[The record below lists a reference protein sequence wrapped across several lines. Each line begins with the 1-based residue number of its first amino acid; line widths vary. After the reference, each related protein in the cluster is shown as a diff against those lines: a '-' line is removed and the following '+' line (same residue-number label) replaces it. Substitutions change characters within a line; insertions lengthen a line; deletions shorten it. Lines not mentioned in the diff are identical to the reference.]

1 MRLICLVFQNILKH
15 FTVDKDN
22 TRVAV
27 VTYSTTV
34 SVDFDD
40 LEPRSS
46 ADEETMCTVS
56 ARLNNILTRKLPHGY
71 TATYDAL
78 VSVYKSLLN
87 SRPTA
92 KKAVLV
98 ITDGKS
104 NIGPPPLKA
113 ALDILSLR
121 WQQTWDAQMLG
132 PQVRQDLV
140 VEYAFLTAQVLTR
153 RWIRN

>member
-1 MRLICLVFQNILKH
+1 MI
-15 FTVDKDN
+15 
-22 TRVAV
+22 
-27 VTYSTTV
+27 TYSTTV
-34 SVDFDD
+34 SIDFDD
-40 LEPRSS
+40 LEPRTSS
-46 ADEETMCTVS
+46 DEESMCTVS
-56 ARLNNILTRKLPHGY
+56 TRLNSILTRKLPHGY

-113 ALDILSLR
+113 AVDILSLR
-121 WQQTWDAQMLG
+121 WQQTWDVQRLG
-132 PQVRQDLV
+132 PQVRQNTPV
-140 VEYAFLTAQVLTR
+140 YSLTAGLVKNTLQKSQIIIV
-153 RWIRN
+153 III